1 MTRLIDADS
10 LEPYYRL
17 MQDNATGVKM
27 MALPD
32 GIVDQQPTVDA
43 VPVRHGRWVDHEEM
57 HPEWNNTE
65 IWHRCSECGYE
76 TAHSKTPYCP
86 NCGAR
91 MDEE

>member
-43 VPVRHGRWVDHEEM
+43 VPV
-57 HPEWNNTE
+57 
-65 IWHRCSECGYE
+65 IRCKDC
-76 TAHSKTPYCP
+76 AHWDCSDDESYC
-86 NCGAR
+86 
-91 MDEE
+91 DELGIFDTDMNSYCSYAKRKEK